1 MKKFKKVK
9 TKDKI
14 LSGAKD
20 LYNEKGYSS
29 TTTRDIAKH
38 IDISPGNLHYHFPH
52 SNEIL
57 EALFES
63 FAMKMN
69 ELLETTSI
77 SDSSSIE
84 LLYNYIEQTTSL
96 IYEYKFLFI
105 NFTDILRENLKIN
118 NMYKEIHSR
127 RRVEFERLF
136 TTFQNKKIFRD
147 DIPEFIFS
155 NLIEQMFIIGDNAI
169 SYNEVTHSLKSEKA
183 IKFYTNIFITQFYY
197 LLTDEHQK
205 KFKEKLNSL

>member
-1 MKKFKKVK
+1 MK

>member
-1 MKKFKKVK
+1 LKKFKKVK